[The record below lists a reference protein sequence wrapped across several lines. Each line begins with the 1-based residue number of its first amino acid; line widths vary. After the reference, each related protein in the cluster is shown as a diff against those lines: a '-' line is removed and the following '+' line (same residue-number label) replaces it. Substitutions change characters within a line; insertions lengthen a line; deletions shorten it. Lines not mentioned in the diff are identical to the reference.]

1 MDRGNYNANN
11 RLVRPPIFRE
21 AELLLFCLGIGGLL
35 ILIYIATTRWHFS
48 MRQIQEIAVYSVL
61 TIGFS
66 YLMAWHLLTKRQ
78 RKEKSWSPIWIPR
91 SRDRKNTEESWAQE
105 SVVLGYDAHGK
116 PWHWPDRVRV
126 MQGIVLGQTGSG
138 KTTLLRN
145 IITQDLAR
153 RVGPSGNRQKIP
165 MVIFD
170 GKGDLEFFHSL
181 LPHIHR
187 AGRLEDLRLLN
198 PARPDISVLYN
209 PFHSD
214 DDNYMAQVNMVF
226 GSFNLHDEFFAKH
239 QLNYLADI
247 VRVLTYTGLRYNFY
261 DVIVMALDEKV
272 LREQADTARYRIDN
286 DPAVST
292 QRRLNFEMSVKNLLQ
307 SLEDRER
314 VPKIQGL
321 LNECMTFLDDELSV
335 ITGPY
340 EDLLSI
346 DDVIEQGLIL
356 FVTLNVNKNTEPVRA
371 LGKMLLQNLQLVVGK
386 RYESEEQRRRTERPL
401 FSVVLDEFAPFGY
414 RNFAQILQTSRGT
427 KTAFLFSMQSLP
439 QLMQVGR
446 GFKEDVTSAPNTTII
461 LRTRDEET
469 ARYFIRASAEQT
481 VSRRSYN
488 LAQQRVFIHEW
499 YEKTGAATERE
510 DKEYRAK
517 DLDVKTLPKGQMQI
531 LMTDDARGVLHGHLH
546 VRAPEEIR
554 VPRFEPELFPRLRHS
569 LAETQGAKLR
579 FKTPEIAA
587 KVRQPRRTKFG
598 GKR

>member
-1 MDRGNYNANN
+1 MDGNYNHPG
-11 RLVRPPIFRE
+11 RLVRAPLMSETAI
-21 AELLLFCLGIGGLL
+21 LLLFIGGGALF
-35 ILIYIATTRWHFS
+35 ILIYIATTRLHFT
-48 MRQIQEIAVYSVL
+48 MRQIQEIAAYLLL
-61 TIGFS
+61 TFGFS
-66 YLMAWHLLTKRQ
+66 YLMIWQLATKRRRRTQ
-78 RKEKSWSPIWIPR
+78 TWPPIRISR
-91 SRDRKNTEESWAQE
+91 ERDRKNLSTAWAQE
-105 SVVLGYDAHGK
+105 AVVLGYDANGK
-116 PWHWPDRVRV
+116 PWLWPDRVRV

-145 IITQDLAR
+145 IITQDLTR
-153 RVGPSGNRQKIP
+153 RVGPAEKPGKIP

-181 LPHIHR
+181 LPYFHR

-209 PFHSD
+209 PFHTD
-214 DDNYMAQVNMVF
+214 DENYMAQVNMVF

-272 LREQADTARYRIDN
+272 LREQAEKARRRIEQ
-286 DPAVST
+286 DPSVST
-292 QRRLNFEMSVKNLLQ
+292 QRRLNFEMSVKNLYQ

-356 FVTLNVNKNTEPVRA
+356 FVTLNINKNTEPVRA
-371 LGKMLLQNLQLVVGK
+371 LGKMLLQNLQLVIGR
-386 RYESEEQRRRTERPL
+386 RYESEDDRRKADRPL
-401 FSVVLDEFAPFGY
+401 FSVVMDEFAPFGY
-414 RNFAQILQTSRGT
+414 RNFAQILQTARGT
-427 KTAFLFSMQSLP
+427 NTAFLFSMQSLP

-446 GFKEDVTSAPNTTII
+446 GFKEDVTSAPNTTIT

-469 ARYFIRASAEQT
+469 ARYFIRASAQET
-481 VSRRSYN
+481 VPRRSYG
-488 LAQQRVFIHEW
+488 LAQQRLFVHEW

-510 DKEYRAK
+510 DKEYRVT
-517 DLDVKTLPKGQMQI
+517 DLDVKSLPKGQMQI
-531 LMTDDARGVLHGHLH
+531 LMTDDARGVLHSRLH

-554 VPRFEPELFPRLRHS
+554 APWFEPELFPRLRHS
-569 LAETQGAKLR
+569 RIDNHGANLR
-579 FKTPEIAA
+579 FKTSEIAE
-587 KVRQPRRTKFG
+587 KFRRPRRTSNG
-598 GKR
+598 PTT

>member
-1 MDRGNYNANN
+1 MSHVNPNGQSRY
-11 RLVRPPIFRE
+11 VRPPLFRE
-21 AELLLFCLGIGGLL
+21 TDVLFLAVGCGTLL
-35 ILIYIATTRWHFS
+35 ILLYIATTRWRFT
-48 MRQIQEIAVYSVL
+48 MQQIQEIAAYV
-61 TIGFS
+61 
-66 YLMAWHLLTKRQ
+66 LLTVGFVYIGIWHFITKSKRQ
-78 RKEKSWSPIWIPR
+78 QQVWQPVAIAPT
-91 SRDRKNTEESWAQE
+91 RDRKNLDVAWRRE
-105 SVVLGYDAHGK
+105 SVVLGHDAAGK
-116 PWHWPDRVRV
+116 PWLWPDQVRV

-153 RVGPSGNRQKIP
+153 RLGPPGDRHKIP

-170 GKGDLEFFHSL
+170 GKGDLDFFHSL

-187 AGRLEDLRLLN
+187 AGRLRDLRLLN
-198 PARPDISVLYN
+198 PSRPDISVLYN
-209 PFHSD
+209 PFHAD

-272 LREQADTARYRIDN
+272 LREQADRARARIDQ
-286 DPAVST
+286 DTSVST
-292 QRRLNFEMSVKNLLQ
+292 QRRLNFEMSVKNLFQ

-346 DDVIEQGLIL
+346 DDVIEQELIL

-386 RYESEEQRRRTERPL
+386 RYESEEQRLRPDRPL

-414 RNFAQILQTSRGT
+414 RNFAQILQTARGT

-439 QLMQVGR
+439 QLMQIGR
-446 GFKEDVTSAPNTTII
+446 GFKEDVTSAPNTTVI

-469 ARYFIRASAEQT
+469 ARYFIRASAQET
-481 VSRRSYN
+481 VSKRSYN
-488 LAQQRVFIHEW
+488 LEQQRVFVHEW

-510 DKEYRAK
+510 DKEYRVT

-531 LMTDDARGVLHGHLH
+531 LMTDDARGVLHSRLH
-546 VRAPEEIR
+546 VRAPEDIT
-554 VPRFEPELFPRLRHS
+554 VPCFEPRLYPRLRHS
-569 LAETQGAKLR
+569 LADMQGANLR
-579 FKTPEIAA
+579 FKSSELAEKI
-587 KVRQPRRTKFG
+587 RLPRRVKFG
-598 GKR
+598 GRP

>member
-1 MDRGNYNANN
+1 MQ
-11 RLVRPPIFRE
+11 
-21 AELLLFCLGIGGLL
+21 
-35 ILIYIATTRWHFS
+35 
-48 MRQIQEIAVYSVL
+48 QIQEIAAYV
-61 TIGFS
+61 
-66 YLMAWHLLTKRQ
+66 LLTVGFLYIAIWHFVTKSKRQ
-78 RKEKSWSPIWIPR
+78 QQVWQPVAISPD
-91 SRDRKNTEESWAQE
+91 RDRRNLENAWNRE
-105 SVVLGYDAHGK
+105 SVVLGHDATGK
-116 PWHWPDRVRV
+116 PWLWPDQVRV

-153 RVGPSGNRQKIP
+153 RVGQPDYRHKIP

-272 LREQADTARYRIDN
+272 LREQADRARARIDQ
-286 DPAVST
+286 DASVST
-292 QRRLNFEMSVKNLLQ
+292 QRRLNFEMSVKNLFQ

-346 DDVIEQGLIL
+346 DDVIEQELIL

-469 ARYFIRASAEQT
+469 ARYFIRASAQET
-481 VSRRSYN
+481 VSRRSYS
-488 LAQQRVFIHEW
+488 LAQQRMFVHEW

-531 LMTDDARGVLHGHLH
+531 LMTDDARGVLHSRLH
-546 VRAPEEIR
+546 VRAPENIA
-554 VPRFEPELFPRLRHS
+554 VPCFEPRLYPRLRHS
-569 LAETQGAKLR
+569 LADMQGANLR
-579 FKTPEIAA
+579 FKSSELAEKI
-587 KVRQPRRTKFG
+587 RLPRRVKFG
-598 GKR
+598 GRP

>member
-1 MDRGNYNANN
+1 MNDGYYGNN
-11 RLVRPPIFRE
+11 RLVRPPLFRE
-21 AELLLFCLGIGGLL
+21 TDVVLTCVGCGAIL
-35 ILIYIATTRWHFS
+35 ILLYIATNRWYFS
-48 MRQIQEIAVYSVL
+48 MRQIQEIAAYLLL
-61 TIGFS
+61 TFGFS
-66 YLMAWHLLTKRQ
+66 YLFIWHLLTKRRRTQ
-78 RKEKSWSPIWIPR
+78 EKWPPFRMSR
-91 SRDRKNTEESWAQE
+91 GRDRKNIEAAWAQD
-105 SVVLGYDAHGK
+105 SVVLGYDAVGE
-116 PWHWPDRVRV
+116 PWLWPDRVRV

-145 IITQDLAR
+145 IIAQDVTR
-153 RVGPSGNRQKIP
+153 RVESPGNPAKIP

-170 GKGDLEFFHSL
+170 GKGDLEFFHGL

-209 PFHSD
+209 PFHCD

-272 LREQADTARYRIDN
+272 LREQAQKARKRIERE
-286 DPAVST
+286 PAVST

-340 EDLLSI
+340 DDLLSL

-386 RYESEEQRRRTERPL
+386 RYESEEQRRKIDSPL
-401 FSVVLDEFAPFGY
+401 FSVVLDEFAPFGH
-414 RNFAQILQTSRGT
+414 RNFAQILQTARGT

-469 ARYFIRASAEQT
+469 ARYFIRASAQVT

-488 LAQQRVFIHEW
+488 LAQQGVFVHEW

-531 LMTDDARGVLHGHLH
+531 LMTDDVRGVLHSRLH
-546 VRAPEEIR
+546 IRAPQEIH
-554 VPRFEPELFPRLRHS
+554 VPCFEPELFPRLRHS
-569 LAETQGAKLR
+569 RADMHGANLR
-579 FKTPEIAA
+579 FKTPEVAA
-587 KVRQPRRTKFG
+587 RVYHPRRSRFGTKS
-598 GKR
+598 